1 MNHLHVALVHRRE
14 QPCLK
19 RDEVVSSGADILT
32 LAESLAAWLQRSG
45 TTSVLSEARD
55 PRVLLALLLLAEQQN
70 LRIILARGA
79 ESAAQARTC
88 LPVGSYIDGE
98 GVFHALPRDDAAQQP
113 PESSTIHLFTS
124 GTTGN
129 PKIVEHALGTLLG
142 RIGGRSLKK
151 NEGARWLLT
160 YEPHS
165 FAGLQVVLSAVLSN
179 GLLISSTRRDPASAV
194 KTATL
199 SEATHISATP
209 TFWRAFLMAGASG
222 RTLPLRQITLGGE
235 AVDQAT
241 LDRLAEAF
249 PTARIV
255 HIFASSEAGAL
266 FSVRDGKAGFPA
278 GWLNE
283 PLEDGITLRLRNGVL
298 EALSPNRMKRYA
310 SLQPTPSAED
320 GWLIT
325 GDLAEVRGD
334 RVMFLGRADRTVNVG
349 GLKVCPEEI
358 EEFLLGHP
366 AVRDARAFGVASPLV
381 GQLLAAE
388 IVLDPERD
396 PAAALMELRRF
407 CASGL
412 PPHKVPR
419 RIEPVAQVRMA
430 ESGKKG

>member
-14 QPCLK
+14 QFCLR
-19 RDEVVSSGADILT
+19 RDEVVSRGADILT
-32 LAESLAAWLQRSG
+32 LAESLAAQLQRSG

-55 PRVLLALLLLAEQQN
+55 PRILLALLLLAEQQN

-79 ESAAQARTC
+79 DSAAQARTC
-88 LPVGSYIDGE
+88 LPVDSRIDEE
-98 GVFHALPRDDAAQQP
+98 GVLHALPRTDAAHP
-113 PESSTIHLFTS
+113 PLESSTIYLFTS

-129 PKIVEHALGTLLG
+129 PKIVEHALGALLG

-151 NEGARWLLT
+151 NQGARWLLT

-165 FAGLQVVLSAVLSN
+165 FAGLQVVLSAALSE
-179 GLLISSTRRDPASAV
+179 GLLISSARRDPATAV

-199 SEATHISATP
+199 YGATHISATP
-209 TFWRAFLMAGASG
+209 TFWRAFLMAGGNG
-222 RTLPLRQITLGGE
+222 RSLPLQQITLGGE

-266 FSVRDGKAGFPA
+266 FSVRDGRAGFPA
-278 GWLNE
+278 EWLQG
-283 PLEDGITLRLRNGVL
+283 PLDDGIHLRLRNGVL
-298 EALSPNRMKRYA
+298 EVLSPNRMRRYA
-310 SLQPTPSAED
+310 SHQPTPSAED

-325 GDLAEVRGD
+325 GDLAEVRGE
-334 RVMFLGRADRTVNVG
+334 RVLFRGRADRTVNVG
-349 GLKVCPEEI
+349 GLKVSPEEI
-358 EEFLLGHP
+358 EDFLLSHP
-366 AVRDARAFGVASPLV
+366 AVREARAFAVASPLV

-388 IVLDPERD
+388 IVLDPARD
-396 PAAALMELRRF
+396 PDAALTELRRF
-407 CASGL
+407 CSSSL

-419 RIEPVAQVRMA
+419 RIEPVSQIRMA